1 MDNKKNDKYYLFN
14 IVEDGKFILKNTD
27 GMTEDDIKNNAILV
41 DSIMFRFVMISE
53 SVTKLS
59 DDFKDAHSN
68 IPWKDIK
75 GMRNRIVH
83 NYGSVDFGI
92 VYSSIKN

>member
-1 MDNKKNDKYYLFN
+1 
-14 IVEDGKFILKNTD
+14 
-27 GMTEDDIKNNAILV
+27 MTEDDIKNNAILV

-92 VYSSIKN
+92 IYSSIKNDLPDLLDNICTILEELK

>member
-1 MDNKKNDKYYLFN
+1 
-14 IVEDGKFILKNTD
+14 
-27 GMTEDDIKNNAILV
+27 MTEDDIKNNAILV

-92 VYSSIKN
+92 VYSSIKNDLPDLLDNICTILEELK

>member
-1 MDNKKNDKYYLFN
+1 
-14 IVEDGKFILKNTD
+14 
-27 GMTEDDIKNNAILV
+27 MTEDDIKNNAILV